1 MTHLLRMTCLWRS
14 LTTAAAAGSHL
25 HCWYVSKMSQDN
37 KEQWRNSY
45 SCVGEEAV
53 FVTGG
58 DIQLSTSLW
67 PLEKLDPYNRINS
80 WFTAS
85 YSVETTDSYLLM
97 TLPIVMTPTSS
108 VKLIVGRALVLRV
121 SLALSIVRGSE
132 TEAAPNLKARLIL
145 IRSEFQNHREE
156 MK

>member
-1 MTHLLRMTCLWRS
+1 M
-14 LTTAAAAGSHL
+14 
-25 HCWYVSKMSQDN
+25 
-37 KEQWRNSY
+37 
-45 SCVGEEAV
+45 

-58 DIQLSTSLW
+58 DIQLSASICS
-67 PLEKLDPYNRINS
+67 LEKLDPYNRISS

-85 YSVETTDSYLLM
+85 YSVETTDSYSLM

-121 SLALSIVRGSE
+121 SLVLSTMRGSE
-132 TEAAPNLKARLIL
+132 TEATPNLKARLIL
-145 IRSEFQNHREE
+145 IHSEFQNHQEE